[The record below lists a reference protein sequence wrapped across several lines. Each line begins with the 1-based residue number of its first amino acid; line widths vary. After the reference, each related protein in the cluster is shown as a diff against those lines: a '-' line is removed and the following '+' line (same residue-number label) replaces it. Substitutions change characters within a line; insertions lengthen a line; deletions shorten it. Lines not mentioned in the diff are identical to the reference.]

1 MENSEK
7 WGVDM
12 FRISELTDKK
22 TLTCVT
28 YTIFQERDLI
38 KTFKIP
44 GKVFLNFLRT
54 LEDHYLQVNHQ
65 TLLVLQTLCELS
77 RSILRLISATLINH
91 QIIFAWINIHHW
103 LDSECWCSTKRRLL
117 LFISFFQFSFWS
129 FHFFFLLFLHCTLR
143 YSIPHTTLR
152 NPSHPIHTQ
161 SICSFTVLNGVISPC
176 LQFQRKILSLASKL
190 PPIGWEMILATLVHL
205 PRRGCRPNSR
215 LVTLPLW
222 LMWPD
227 LIWEFRNKC
236 TDSCFITMMLTMT
249 RMFRTTTACMLRTSP
264 NRPTSSSTPL
274 LLRSTSA

>member
-54 LEDHYLQVNHQ
+54 LEDHYLQVYHQ

-117 LFISFFQFSFWS
+117 LLVFFFQFSFWS
-129 FHFFFLLFLHCTLR
+129 FHFFAFIAL
-143 YSIPHTTLR
+143 YSIPHTNRR
-152 NPSHPIHTQ
+152 NPNHPIHTQ
-161 SICSFTVLNGVISPC
+161 SNGSFTVLHPTQTVFFTSNFVAKIFPIVFEVSATIFDMQSSDKGKTRSVGDPSQKLWPIMDFWQICSLSFPCISESVADTSETI
-176 LQFQRKILSLASKL
+176 QIWQNQMFSQI
-190 PPIGWEMILATLVHL
+190 I
-205 PRRGCRPNSR
+205 
-215 LVTLPLW
+215 
-222 LMWPD
+222 D
-227 LIWEFRNKC
+227 LEEHK
-236 TDSCFITMMLTMT
+236 
-249 RMFRTTTACMLRTSP
+249 TSE
-264 NRPTSSSTPL
+264 TCGSSMVL
-274 LLRSTSA
+274 